1 MADPQSYRPTNLPTD
16 PGVYRFFDAADKV
29 IYVGKAK
36 NIKNR
41 LNSYFGNNLQTKTR
55 RMVHTAVRVDWTL
68 VKTEVEALQLE
79 FTWIKQYNPD
89 FNVQFKDDKSYPYLA
104 IDIKSKFPRLFISR
118 AKKIPGIKYFGPYSH
133 AWALRSTYETLM
145 KIYPIRTC
153 SESNFKT
160 AQRTKRQC
168 LMGDIGKCAAPCVD
182 WISEDDHKK
191 LANDLISFLE
201 KSPEDIAKRVE
212 EEMQLASENEEFEKA
227 ARLRDQLS
235 AINKAFESTDRF
247 LNEKIDADVL
257 AIHEDITHAS
267 LSQFNIQ
274 QGRITGSRSWII
286 DRANI
291 LEDESIISA
300 MIGKIYNDTTPPSEI
315 LVDQLP
321 TDSSDLMAWLSAKR
335 GKSVTLSQPQRGEKV
350 EIVEMVKR
358 NAHQALIQYLS
369 KRANDAAVSGSA
381 LSQISD
387 YLELPELPLRIECFD
402 ISNIQG
408 TNMVASMVV
417 FEDGQAK
424 KSDYRRFSINDEA
437 GFDDTRAIHHVI
449 TRRFKRYLAE
459 KDIDNLQAEIDG
471 AAKPRFAYP
480 PQLVIVDGGKGQVNA
495 AARAFD
501 ELGIKDVALVGLA
514 KRLEEVYL
522 PHTSDPI
529 IFPRHSEALYLFQ
542 RIRDEAH
549 RFAITF
555 HRSKRSKM
563 MLESLLDE
571 IPGLGEVRRKALLEV
586 FGSVTAI
593 RKADLPQLAAVP
605 GIGEKMAEIIVTTL
619 SNTEKFESV
628 DTETGEFLYQFT
640 PKLKEI
646 SPVLYE
652 EHVNDVNGELM
663 RLWEKGFLDINLAE
677 DNPIVRLTPKALDE
691 SELARLTKED
701 RWGIEE
707 IKRLLKSQEL

>member
-1 MADPQSYRPTNLPTD
+1 MADPQSYRPSNLPSD
-16 PGVYRFFDAADKV
+16 PGVYRFFDKDDKV

-41 LNSYFGNNLQTKTR
+41 LNSYFGSNLQVKTR

-89 FNVQFKDDKSYPYLA
+89 FNVQFKDDKSYPFLA
-104 IDIKSKFPRLFISR
+104 IDLDAKFPRLFISR
-118 AKKIPGIKYFGPYSH
+118 AKKVKGVRYFGPYSH
-133 AWALRSTYETLM
+133 AWALRSTYETLI
-145 KIYPIRTC
+145 KIYPIRSCT
-153 SESNFKT
+153 EANFKT
-160 AQRTKRQC
+160 AQRNKRQC
-168 LMGDIGKCAAPCVD
+168 LLGDIGKCAAPCVE
-182 WISEDDHKK
+182 WISESDHKK
-191 LANDLISFLE
+191 MANNLVTFLE
-201 KSPEDIAKRVE
+201 KSPEEIATRVE
-212 EEMQLASENEEFEKA
+212 SEMLAASGNEEFEKA
-227 ARLRDQLS
+227 ARLRDQLG

-267 LSQFNIQ
+267 LSQFIIKS
-274 QGRITGSRSWII
+274 GRITGSRSWII
-286 DRANI
+286 DRVNI
-291 LEDESIISA
+291 LEDQSIISA
-300 MIGKIYNDTTPPSEI
+300 MLGKIYDEVIPPAEI

-321 TDSSDLMAWLSAKR
+321 PDSVELAQWLTQKKGAT
-335 GKSVTLSQPQRGEKV
+335 VTLLQPQRGEKV

-369 KRANDAAVSGSA
+369 KRANDAAVSGNA
-381 LSQISD
+381 LTQISE
-387 YLELPELPLRIECFD
+387 YLELAELPLRIECFD

-424 KSDYRRFSINDEA
+424 KSDYRRFSLNDED

-459 KDIDNLQAEIDG
+459 KDIDQVQADIDG
-471 AAKPRFAYP
+471 APKPRFAYP

-495 AARAFD
+495 AARAFQ
-501 ELGIKDVALVGLA
+501 ELGITDVALVGLA

-522 PHTSDPI
+522 PNTSEPI

-571 IPGLGEVRRKALLEV
+571 VPGLGQSRSRSLLES
-586 FGSVTAI
+586 FGSVTAL
-593 RKADLPQLAAVP
+593 RKASVAELAAVP
-605 GIGEKMAEIIVTTL
+605 GIGEKMAQSIFQMLETAFVTQG
-619 SNTEKFESV
+619 V
-628 DTETGEFLYQFT
+628 DLQTGE
-640 PKLKEI
+640 I
-646 SPVLYE
+646 
-652 EHVNDVNGELM
+652 
-663 RLWEKGFLDINLAE
+663 LDA
-677 DNPIVRLTPKALDE
+677 
-691 SELARLTKED
+691 
-701 RWGIEE
+701 
-707 IKRLLKSQEL
+707 

>member
-1 MADPQSYRPTNLPTD
+1 MADPQSYRPSNLPTQ
-16 PGVYRFFDAADKV
+16 PGVYRFFDGNDKV

-41 LNSYFGNNLQTKTR
+41 LNSYFGSNLQTKTR

-68 VKTEVEALQLE
+68 VNTEVEALQLE

-89 FNVQFKDDKSYPYLA
+89 FNVQFKDDKSYPFLA
-104 IDIKSKFPRLFISR
+104 IDLNAEYPRLFISR
-118 AKKIPGIKYFGPYSH
+118 AKKVKGIKYFGPYSH

-145 KIYPIRTC
+145 KIYPVRTC
-153 SESNFKT
+153 SEANFKS
-160 AQRTKRQC
+160 AKRAKRQC
-168 LMGDIGKCAAPCVD
+168 LMGDIGKCAAPCVE
-182 WISEDDHKK
+182 WISQEEHKK
-191 LANDLISFLE
+191 LANDLVSFLE
-201 KSPEDIAKRVE
+201 KSPEDIAIRVE
-212 EEMQLASENEEFEKA
+212 SEMLTAAQNEEFEKA
-227 ARLRDQLS
+227 ARLRDQLG
-235 AINKAFESTDRF
+235 ALNKAFESTDRF

-257 AIHEDITHAS
+257 AIHEDITHAT
-267 LSQFNIQ
+267 LSQFIIQ
-274 QGRITGSRSWII
+274 AGRITGSRSWII
-286 DRANI
+286 DRANL

-300 MIGKIYNDTTPPSEI
+300 MLGKIYDEVIPPAEI

-321 TDSSDLMAWLSAKR
+321 PDAQELAQWLSKKK
-335 GKSVTLSQPQRGEKV
+335 GKNVLLTQPQRGEKV

-369 KRANDAAVSGSA
+369 KRANDAAVSGNA
-381 LSQISD
+381 LTQISE
-387 YLELPELPLRIECFD
+387 YLELAELPLRIECFD

-437 GFDDTRAIHHVI
+437 GFDDTRAMHHVI

-459 KDIDNLQAEIDG
+459 KDIDQVQADIDG

-495 AARAFD
+495 AARAFA
-501 ELGIKDVALVGLA
+501 ELGITDVALVGLA

-522 PHTSDPI
+522 PHTSEPI

-571 IPGLGEVRRKALLEV
+571 VTGLGQVRSKALLEN
-586 FGSVTAI
+586 FGSVTAL
-593 RKADLPQLAAVP
+593 RKATLAELAAVP
-605 GIGEKMAEIIVTTL
+605 GIGEKMASTIMASLAQSFSSEQI
-619 SNTEKFESV
+619 
-628 DTETGEFLYQFT
+628 DMQTGE
-640 PKLKEI
+640 I
-646 SPVLYE
+646 
-652 EHVNDVNGELM
+652 
-663 RLWEKGFLDINLAE
+663 LDA
-677 DNPIVRLTPKALDE
+677 
-691 SELARLTKED
+691 
-701 RWGIEE
+701 
-707 IKRLLKSQEL
+707 

>member
-593 RKADLPQLAAVP
+593 RKADLSQLAAVP

-628 DTETGEFLYQFT
+628 DTETGE
-640 PKLKEI
+640 I
-646 SPVLYE
+646 
-652 EHVNDVNGELM
+652 
-663 RLWEKGFLDINLAE
+663 LDA
-677 DNPIVRLTPKALDE
+677 
-691 SELARLTKED
+691 
-701 RWGIEE
+701 
-707 IKRLLKSQEL
+707 

>member
-182 WISEDDHKK
+182 WISEEDHKK

-628 DTETGEFLYQFT
+628 DTETGE
-640 PKLKEI
+640 I
-646 SPVLYE
+646 
-652 EHVNDVNGELM
+652 
-663 RLWEKGFLDINLAE
+663 LDA
-677 DNPIVRLTPKALDE
+677 
-691 SELARLTKED
+691 
-701 RWGIEE
+701 
-707 IKRLLKSQEL
+707 

>member
-1 MADPQSYRPTNLPTD
+1 MADPQSYRPSNLPTD
-16 PGVYRFFDAADKV
+16 PGVYRFFDANEKV

-41 LNSYFGNNLQTKTR
+41 LNSYFGSNLPTKTR

-191 LANDLISFLE
+191 LANDLITFLE
-201 KSPEDIAKRVE
+201 KSPEDISKRVE
-212 EEMQLASENEEFEKA
+212 EEMQTAAENEEFEKA

-247 LNEKIDADVL
+247 LNENIDADVL

-267 LSQFNIQ
+267 LSQFIIQ
-274 QGRITGSRSWII
+274 KGRITGSRSWII

-300 MIGKIYNDTTPPSEI
+300 MIGKIYNETTPPSEI

-321 TDSSDLMAWLSAKR
+321 TDSDDLIAWLTDKR
-335 GKSVTLSQPQRGEKV
+335 GKSVTLLQPQRGEKV

-369 KRANDAAVSGSA
+369 KRANDAAVSGNA
-381 LSQISD
+381 LSQIAE

-424 KSDYRRFSINDEA
+424 KSDYRRFSINDDA

-471 AAKPRFAYP
+471 AGRPRFAYP

-501 ELGIKDVALVGLA
+501 ELGIKDVVLVGLA

-522 PHTSDPI
+522 PHTSEPI

-586 FGSVTAI
+586 FGSVTALK
-593 RKADLPQLAAVP
+593 KAELGQLAAVP
-605 GIGEKMAEIIVTTL
+605 GIGEKMAEVIFSTL
-619 SNTEKFESV
+619 SSAEKSEYV
-628 DTETGEFLYQFT
+628 DTETGE
-640 PKLKEI
+640 I
-646 SPVLYE
+646 
-652 EHVNDVNGELM
+652 
-663 RLWEKGFLDINLAE
+663 LDA
-677 DNPIVRLTPKALDE
+677 
-691 SELARLTKED
+691 
-701 RWGIEE
+701 
-707 IKRLLKSQEL
+707 

>member
-1 MADPQSYRPTNLPTD
+1 MADPQSYRPSNLPTD
-16 PGVYRFFDAADKV
+16 PGVYRFFDGADKV

-153 SESNFKT
+153 SEANFKT

-168 LMGDIGKCAAPCVD
+168 LMGDIGKCTAPCVE

-212 EEMQLASENEEFEKA
+212 EEMQSASENEEFEKA

-300 MIGKIYNDTTPPSEI
+300 MIGKIYNDSTPPSEI

-321 TDSSDLMAWLSAKR
+321 ADSADLMAWLSGKR

-381 LSQISD
+381 LTQIAD

-501 ELGIKDVALVGLA
+501 ELGIKDVVLVGLA

-529 IFPRHSEALYLFQ
+529 ILPRHSEALYLFQ

-619 SNTEKFESV
+619 SSTEKSEYL
-628 DTETGEFLYQFT
+628 DTETGE
-640 PKLKEI
+640 I
-646 SPVLYE
+646 
-652 EHVNDVNGELM
+652 
-663 RLWEKGFLDINLAE
+663 LDA
-677 DNPIVRLTPKALDE
+677 
-691 SELARLTKED
+691 
-701 RWGIEE
+701 
-707 IKRLLKSQEL
+707 

>member
-1 MADPQSYRPTNLPTD
+1 MADPQSYRPSNLPTD
-16 PGVYRFFDAADKV
+16 PGVYRFFDASDKV

-41 LNSYFGNNLQTKTR
+41 LNSYFGSNLPTKTR

-118 AKKIPGIKYFGPYSH
+118 AKKISGIKYFGPYSH

-168 LMGDIGKCAAPCVD
+168 LMGDIGKCAAPCVE

-191 LANDLISFLE
+191 LANDLIIFLE
-201 KSPEDIAKRVE
+201 KSPEDISKRVE
-212 EEMQLASENEEFEKA
+212 EEMQVAAENEEFEKA

-247 LNEKIDADVL
+247 LNENIDADVL

-267 LSQFNIQ
+267 LSQFIIQ
-274 QGRITGSRSWII
+274 KGRITGSRSWII

-300 MIGKIYNDTTPPSEI
+300 MIGKIYNDTTPPGEI

-321 TDSSDLMAWLSAKR
+321 AESDDLVAWLTNKR
-335 GKSVTLSQPQRGEKV
+335 GKSVSLVQPQRGEKV

-381 LSQISD
+381 LTQIAD

-471 AAKPRFAYP
+471 AGKPRFAYP

-501 ELGIKDVALVGLA
+501 ELGIKDVVLVGLA

-555 HRSKRSKM
+555 HRSRRSKM

-571 IPGLGEVRRKALLEV
+571 IPGLGEVRRKSLLEV
-586 FGSVTAI
+586 FGSVTAL
-593 RKADLPQLAAVP
+593 RKANVIELAAVP
-605 GIGEKMAEIIVTTL
+605 GIGEKMAEIIISFL
-619 SNTEKFESV
+619 QNTQRSENIDMES
-628 DTETGEFLYQFT
+628 GE
-640 PKLKEI
+640 I
-646 SPVLYE
+646 
-652 EHVNDVNGELM
+652 
-663 RLWEKGFLDINLAE
+663 LDA
-677 DNPIVRLTPKALDE
+677 
-691 SELARLTKED
+691 
-701 RWGIEE
+701 
-707 IKRLLKSQEL
+707 

>member
-1 MADPQSYRPTNLPTD
+1 MADPQSYRPSNLPTQ
-16 PGVYRFFDAADKV
+16 PGVYRFFDGNDKV

-41 LNSYFGNNLQTKTR
+41 LNSYFGSNLQTKTR

-68 VKTEVEALQLE
+68 VNTEVEALQLE

-89 FNVQFKDDKSYPYLA
+89 FNVQFKDDKSYPFLA
-104 IDIKSKFPRLFISR
+104 IDLNAEYPRLFISR
-118 AKKIPGIKYFGPYSH
+118 AKKVKGIKYFGPYSH

-145 KIYPIRTC
+145 KIYPVRTC
-153 SESNFKT
+153 SEANFKS
-160 AQRTKRQC
+160 AKRAKRQC
-168 LMGDIGKCAAPCVD
+168 LMGDIGKCAAPCVE
-182 WISEDDHKK
+182 WISKDGHKK
-191 LANDLISFLE
+191 LANDLVSFLE
-201 KSPEDIAKRVE
+201 KSPEDIAIRVE
-212 EEMQLASENEEFEKA
+212 SEMLTAAQNEEFEKA
-227 ARLRDQLS
+227 ARLRDQLG
-235 AINKAFESTDRF
+235 ALNKAFESTDRF

-267 LSQFNIQ
+267 LSQFIIQ
-274 QGRITGSRSWII
+274 AGRITGSRSWII
-286 DRANI
+286 DRANL

-300 MIGKIYNDTTPPSEI
+300 MLGKIYDEVIPPAEI

-321 TDSSDLMAWLSAKR
+321 PDAQELAQWLSEKK
-335 GKSVTLSQPQRGEKV
+335 GKNVLLTQPQRGEKV

-369 KRANDAAVSGSA
+369 KRANDAAVSGNA
-381 LSQISD
+381 LTQISE
-387 YLELPELPLRIECFD
+387 YLELAELPLRIECFD

-437 GFDDTRAIHHVI
+437 GFDDTRAMHHVI

-459 KDIDNLQAEIDG
+459 KDIDQVQADIDG

-495 AARAFD
+495 AARAFA
-501 ELGIKDVALVGLA
+501 ELGITDVALVGLA

-522 PHTSDPI
+522 PHTSEPI

-571 IPGLGEVRRKALLEV
+571 VTGLGQVRSKALLEN
-586 FGSVTAI
+586 FGSVTAL
-593 RKADLPQLAAVP
+593 RKATLAELAAVP
-605 GIGEKMAEIIVTTL
+605 GIGEKMASTIMASLAQSFSSDQI
-619 SNTEKFESV
+619 
-628 DTETGEFLYQFT
+628 DMQTGE
-640 PKLKEI
+640 I
-646 SPVLYE
+646 
-652 EHVNDVNGELM
+652 
-663 RLWEKGFLDINLAE
+663 LDA
-677 DNPIVRLTPKALDE
+677 
-691 SELARLTKED
+691 
-701 RWGIEE
+701 
-707 IKRLLKSQEL
+707 

>member
-1 MADPQSYRPTNLPTD
+1 MADPQSYRPSNLPTD
-16 PGVYRFFDAADKV
+16 PGVYRFFDSSEKV

-41 LNSYFGNNLQTKTR
+41 LNSYFGSNLPTKTR

-118 AKKIPGIKYFGPYSH
+118 AKKIPGVKYFGPYSH

-168 LMGDIGKCAAPCVD
+168 LMGDIGKCAAPCVE

-191 LANDLISFLE
+191 LANDLITFLE
-201 KSPEDIAKRVE
+201 KSPEDISKRVE
-212 EEMQLASENEEFEKA
+212 EEMQLAAENEEFEKA

-247 LNEKIDADVL
+247 LNENIDADVL

-267 LSQFNIQ
+267 LSQFIIQ
-274 QGRITGSRSWII
+274 KGRITGSRSWII

-315 LVDQLP
+315 LVDLLP
-321 TDSSDLMAWLSAKR
+321 IDSDDLMAWLSNKR

-381 LSQISD
+381 LSQIAE

-471 AAKPRFAYP
+471 AGRPRFAYP

-495 AARAFD
+495 AARAFN
-501 ELGIKDVALVGLA
+501 ELGIKDVVLVGLA

-522 PHTSDPI
+522 PHTSEPI

-586 FGSVTAI
+586 FGSVTALK
-593 RKADLPQLAAVP
+593 KAELGQLAAVP
-605 GIGEKMAEIIVTTL
+605 GIGEKMAEIIFSTL
-619 SNTEKFESV
+619 SNAEKSEYV
-628 DTETGEFLYQFT
+628 DTETGE
-640 PKLKEI
+640 I
-646 SPVLYE
+646 
-652 EHVNDVNGELM
+652 
-663 RLWEKGFLDINLAE
+663 LDA
-677 DNPIVRLTPKALDE
+677 
-691 SELARLTKED
+691 
-701 RWGIEE
+701 
-707 IKRLLKSQEL
+707 

>member
-1 MADPQSYRPTNLPTD
+1 MADPQSYRPSNLPSD
-16 PGVYRFFDAADKV
+16 PGVYRFFDKDDKV

-41 LNSYFGNNLQTKTR
+41 LNSYFGSNLQVKTR

-79 FTWIKQYNPD
+79 FTWIKQFNPD
-89 FNVQFKDDKSYPYLA
+89 FNVQFKDDKSYPFLA
-104 IDIKSKFPRLFISR
+104 IDLDAKFPRLFISR
-118 AKKIPGIKYFGPYSH
+118 AKKVKGVRYFGPYSH
-133 AWALRSTYETLM
+133 AWALRSTYETLI
-145 KIYPIRTC
+145 KIYPIRSCT
-153 SESNFKT
+153 EANFKT
-160 AQRTKRQC
+160 AQRNKRQC
-168 LMGDIGKCAAPCVD
+168 LLGDIGKCAAPCVD
-182 WISEDDHKK
+182 WISEVEHKK
-191 LANDLISFLE
+191 LANNLVTFLE
-201 KSPEDIAKRVE
+201 KSPEDIATRVE
-212 EEMQLASENEEFEKA
+212 SEMLAASGNEEFEKA
-227 ARLRDQLS
+227 ARLRDQLD

-267 LSQFNIQ
+267 LSQFIIKS
-274 QGRITGSRSWII
+274 GRITGSRSWII

-291 LEDESIISA
+291 LEDQSIISA
-300 MIGKIYNDTTPPSEI
+300 MLGKIYDETTPPAEI

-321 TDSSDLMAWLSAKR
+321 PDSDELAQWLSAKK
-335 GKSVTLSQPQRGEKV
+335 GTVVNLLQPQRGEKV
-350 EIVEMVKR
+350 EIVQMVKR

-369 KRANDAAVSGSA
+369 KRANDAAVSGNA
-381 LSQISD
+381 LTQISEF
-387 YLELPELPLRIECFD
+387 LELAELPLRIECFD

-424 KSDYRRFSINDEA
+424 KSDYRRFSLNDDD

-459 KDIDNLQAEIDG
+459 KDIDQLQADIDG
-471 AAKPRFAYP
+471 APKPRFAYP

-495 AARAFD
+495 AARAFR
-501 ELGIKDVALVGLA
+501 ELGITDVALVGLA

-522 PHTSDPI
+522 PNTSEPI

-571 IPGLGEVRRKALLEV
+571 VPGLGQSRSRSLLES
-586 FGSVTAI
+586 FGSVTAL
-593 RKADLPQLAAVP
+593 RKASVAELAAVP
-605 GIGEKMAEIIVTTL
+605 GIGEKMAQSIFQMLETAFV
-619 SNTEKFESV
+619 SQGV
-628 DTETGEFLYQFT
+628 DLQTGE
-640 PKLKEI
+640 I
-646 SPVLYE
+646 
-652 EHVNDVNGELM
+652 
-663 RLWEKGFLDINLAE
+663 LDA
-677 DNPIVRLTPKALDE
+677 
-691 SELARLTKED
+691 
-701 RWGIEE
+701 
-707 IKRLLKSQEL
+707 

>member
-1 MADPQSYRPTNLPTD
+1 MADPQSYRPSNLPTD
-16 PGVYRFFDAADKV
+16 PGVYRFFDANEKV

-41 LNSYFGNNLQTKTR
+41 LNSYFSSNLPTKTR

-160 AQRTKRQC
+160 AQRSKRQC
-168 LMGDIGKCAAPCVD
+168 LMGDIGKCAAPCVE

-191 LANDLISFLE
+191 LANDLITFLE
-201 KSPEDIAKRVE
+201 KSPEDISKRVE
-212 EEMQLASENEEFEKA
+212 EEMQTAAENEEFEKA

-247 LNEKIDADVL
+247 LNENIDADVL

-267 LSQFNIQ
+267 LSQFIIQ
-274 QGRITGSRSWII
+274 KGRITGSRSWII

-300 MIGKIYNDTTPPSEI
+300 MIGKIYNETTPPSEI

-321 TDSSDLMAWLSAKR
+321 TDSEDLIAWLTDKR
-335 GKSVTLSQPQRGEKV
+335 GKSVTLLQPQRGEKV

-369 KRANDAAVSGSA
+369 KRANDAAVSGNA
-381 LSQISD
+381 LSQIAE

-424 KSDYRRFSINDEA
+424 KSDYRRFSINDDA

-471 AAKPRFAYP
+471 AGRPRFAYP

-501 ELGIKDVALVGLA
+501 ELGIKDVVLVGLA

-522 PHTSDPI
+522 PHTSEPI

-586 FGSVTAI
+586 FGSVTALK
-593 RKADLPQLAAVP
+593 KAELGQLAAVP
-605 GIGEKMAEIIVTTL
+605 GIGEKMAEIIFSTL
-619 SNTEKFESV
+619 SNAEKSEYV
-628 DTETGEFLYQFT
+628 DTETGE
-640 PKLKEI
+640 I
-646 SPVLYE
+646 
-652 EHVNDVNGELM
+652 
-663 RLWEKGFLDINLAE
+663 LDA
-677 DNPIVRLTPKALDE
+677 
-691 SELARLTKED
+691 
-701 RWGIEE
+701 
-707 IKRLLKSQEL
+707 